1 MITAELT
8 RITTALTL
16 TPKDFKAQLYAA
28 LVDTGHR
35 FLLPR
40 VEIEWGQR
48 RIDFTKLERAT
59 FCGIAIFDRH
69 DGGEPLDSAPF
80 NQGPLS
86 VWPGDEILCHMGWP
100 G

>member
-1 MITAELT
+1 MPQLQQSGCSTGDAEMITAELT

-40 VEIEWGQR
+40 V
-48 RIDFTKLERAT
+48 
-59 FCGIAIFDRH
+59 CGIAIFDRH